1 LRAVLL
7 AAGAA
12 AFALALPAC
21 WEGTNTETE
30 RAGPATT
37 QSEEPV
43 GTTTEVVTVTAPQ
56 VTVTEAPAT
65 NELPPRKTVACGMRR
80 FRVLFDPE
88 RGVLVM
94 SKGRVIA
101 SAGADAW
108 STARMC
114 PATRP
119 TLKRSSDEGPPGVY
133 EAVAVDCAA
142 PRPVEIDVHPVTT
155 SGGRLF
161 GSNLVVYLPRSPT
174 WLVAAAFVDDPA
186 GRRIYYNRRL
196 CATG

>member
-1 LRAVLL
+1 MRAVLL

-12 AFALALPAC
+12 ALALALPAC
-21 WEGTNTETE
+21 WEGTDTKTE
-30 RAGPATT
+30 RAGPATI
-37 QSEEPV
+37 QGGEPA
-43 GTTTEVVTVTAPQ
+43 GTTTEGVTVTAP

-65 NELPPRKTVACGMRR
+65 DELPPRKTVACGMRR

-88 RGVLVM
+88 HGVLVM
-94 SKGRVIA
+94 NKGRVIA
-101 SAGADAW
+101 SAGAGAW
-108 STARMC
+108 STSPVC
-114 PATRP
+114 PPTRP

-133 EAVAVDCAA
+133 EAVVVECAA

-161 GSNLVVYLPRSPT
+161 GSNLVVYLPRSPA

-186 GRRIYYNRRL
+186 GRRIYYNHQF
-196 CATG
+196 CGTG